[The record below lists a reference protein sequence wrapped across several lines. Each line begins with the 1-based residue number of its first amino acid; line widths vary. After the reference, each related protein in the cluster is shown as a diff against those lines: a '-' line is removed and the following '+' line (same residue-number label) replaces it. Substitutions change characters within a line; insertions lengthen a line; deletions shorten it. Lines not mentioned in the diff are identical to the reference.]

1 MRFKIGFALGFAAGY
16 WVGMTP
22 TDQRK
27 AKLDEALTNVRE
39 NPRLQRVTDTVVK
52 DAKRLGDAVEHRIVG
67 KADEL
72 AGNVADT
79 VEPDETASSAKTTK
93 TSTSSPPKHSKTA

>member
-72 AGNVADT
+72 AGNVAST
-79 VEPDETASSAKTTK
+79 VEPDEGASSAG
-93 TSTSSPPKHSKTA
+93 TSTSAPPKHSKTA